1 MATMNLIKYEGLGN
15 TFLVAIEDSVPSSG
29 EDIARSVCNP
39 SDGFDADGLI
49 FGTPPLSADI
59 DIRMTLFNADGT
71 LAEMSG
77 NGIRCLAQEIFSRF
91 EEKTKL
97 QILTDS
103 GVRDVSLKNLH
114 DDMAEISVDMGPVR
128 DGPDL
133 PLLDFLQHPS
143 INIVRVATAD
153 IGNPHVIIEVE
164 SLEEV
169 DVAEAGSHIEALW
182 KPVGI
187 NVHFIKVVN
196 NKKLSMLTWERG
208 AGVTL
213 ACGTGAAA
221 SSYVAHEW
229 GLVDEDIDVFM
240 AGGQAR
246 ITLSSGKVILTGSSS
261 RVAEFEVPLDV

>member
-1 MATMNLIKYEGLGN
+1 MHLIKYEGLGN
-15 TFLVAIEDSVPSSG
+15 TFLVAIEDSVPTSG
-29 EDIARSVCNP
+29 GDIARSVCNP

-49 FGTPPLSADI
+49 FGTTPLSPDI
-59 DIRMTLFNADGT
+59 DIQMTLFNADGT

-77 NGIRCLAQEIFSRF
+77 NGIRCLAQETFSRC

-97 QILTDS
+97 QILTGS
-103 GVRDVSLKNLH
+103 GIRNVSLNNLR
-114 DDMAEISVDMGPVR
+114 DDKAEISVDMGPVR

-133 PLLDFLQHPS
+133 PLLAFLKHPS
-143 INIVRVATAD
+143 INIVRIATAD

-169 DVAEAGSHIEALW
+169 DVAGAGSHIESLW

-187 NVHFIKVVN
+187 NVHFVKVEN
-196 NKKLSMLTWERG
+196 SNQLSMLTWERG

-221 SSYVAHEW
+221 SSYIAHEW
-229 GLVDEDIDVFM
+229 GLVGEDVDVVM
-240 AGGQAR
+240 AGGQAK
-246 ITLSSGKVILTGSSS
+246 IILSSGRVILSGSSS
-261 RVAEFEVPLDV
+261 RIAEFEVPFDGQ